1 MEHKV
6 KTLQETKA
14 IFNELETD
22 PNNVLFSIDEL
33 LKKLKKSLYTK
44 DNQLLKLV
52 DLLQNNIKKINDEKV
67 PIRLGYVEKKEID
80 RSTLYSFDGPF
91 QLLHADV
98 ANLKFLGKSASVL
111 NYSLLIVELYSS
123 KVYVYLMCSR
133 KQILKKLE
141 KFHIDVQNKRKNW
154 HTRQQVDNKV

>member
-6 KTLQETKA
+6 KTLQETKT

-52 DLLQNNIKKINDEKV
+52 DLFENNIIK
-67 PIRLGYVEKKEID
+67 
-80 RSTLYSFDGPF
+80 
-91 QLLHADV
+91 
-98 ANLKFLGKSASVL
+98 
-111 NYSLLIVELYSS
+111 
-123 KVYVYLMCSR
+123 M
-133 KQILKKLE
+133 
-141 KFHIDVQNKRKNW
+141 KRY
-154 HTRQQVDNKV
+154 Q

>member
-6 KTLQETKA
+6 KTLQETKT

-52 DLLQNNIKKINDEKV
+52 DLLENNIKKINDKKV

-98 ANLKFLGKSASVL
+98 AN
-111 NYSLLIVELYSS
+111 
-123 KVYVYLMCSR
+123 
-133 KQILKKLE
+133 
-141 KFHIDVQNKRKNW
+141 
-154 HTRQQVDNKV
+154 

>member
-6 KTLQETKA
+6 KTLQETKT

-52 DLLQNNIKKINDEKV
+52 DLLENNIKK
-67 PIRLGYVEKKEID
+67 
-80 RSTLYSFDGPF
+80 
-91 QLLHADV
+91 
-98 ANLKFLGKSASVL
+98 
-111 NYSLLIVELYSS
+111 
-123 KVYVYLMCSR
+123 M
-133 KQILKKLE
+133 
-141 KFHIDVQNKRKNW
+141 KRY
-154 HTRQQVDNKV
+154 Q

>member
-6 KTLQETKA
+6 KTLQETKT

-52 DLLQNNIKKINDEKV
+52 DLFENNIKK
-67 PIRLGYVEKKEID
+67 
-80 RSTLYSFDGPF
+80 
-91 QLLHADV
+91 
-98 ANLKFLGKSASVL
+98 
-111 NYSLLIVELYSS
+111 
-123 KVYVYLMCSR
+123 M
-133 KQILKKLE
+133 
-141 KFHIDVQNKRKNW
+141 KRY
-154 HTRQQVDNKV
+154 Q

>member
-6 KTLQETKA
+6 KTLQETKT

-52 DLLQNNIKKINDEKV
+52 VFFENNIKK
-67 PIRLGYVEKKEID
+67 
-80 RSTLYSFDGPF
+80 
-91 QLLHADV
+91 
-98 ANLKFLGKSASVL
+98 
-111 NYSLLIVELYSS
+111 
-123 KVYVYLMCSR
+123 M
-133 KQILKKLE
+133 
-141 KFHIDVQNKRKNW
+141 KRY
-154 HTRQQVDNKV
+154 Q

>member
-52 DLLQNNIKKINDEKV
+52 DLFENNIKK
-67 PIRLGYVEKKEID
+67 
-80 RSTLYSFDGPF
+80 
-91 QLLHADV
+91 
-98 ANLKFLGKSASVL
+98 
-111 NYSLLIVELYSS
+111 
-123 KVYVYLMCSR
+123 M
-133 KQILKKLE
+133 
-141 KFHIDVQNKRKNW
+141 KRY
-154 HTRQQVDNKV
+154 Q